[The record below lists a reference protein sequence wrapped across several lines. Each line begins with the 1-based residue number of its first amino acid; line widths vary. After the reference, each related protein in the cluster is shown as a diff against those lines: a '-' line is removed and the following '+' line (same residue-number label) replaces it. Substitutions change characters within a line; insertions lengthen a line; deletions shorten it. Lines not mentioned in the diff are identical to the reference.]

1 MKLNDS
7 FVFGNERQVRR
18 TVCWLEFLLVDD
30 ESAFVRRRLK
40 GSRKV
45 TDSSWA

>member
-7 FVFGNERQVRR
+7 FVSGNERQIRR
-18 TVCWLEFLLVDD
+18 TISWLESLSVDD

-40 GSRKV
+40 GSRRV
-45 TDSSWA
+45 TDSS